1 MFDILIKEQPQIY
14 DYFNSQ
20 LKSNKISHAY
30 LFDVG
35 QYNNYEQI
43 ILDVVK
49 MIVCSKIKNN
59 DEKEKICL
67 RIDSGNCPEVIIV
80 RPDGMWIKKEQ
91 LTELQNQFSMIGI
104 ESQYRVYVI
113 FDCDKMNKQ
122 SSNSILKFL
131 EEPSENIISLL
142 VTQNSNRLLKTIM
155 SRCQFIKL
163 KTDKEINIINYDDE
177 FTKNVIDF
185 VKFVENNKYD
195 TIIYIKE
202 LWFKFF
208 TTKEEVEL
216 AISIMI
222 SYYYNELKEIVKS
235 DDNCLFN
242 KILNR
247 IEILIDVKNNIK
259 YNLNMNMMID
269 KMIIDLVG
277 DNNEICF
284 NKE

>member
-1 MFDILIKEQPQIY
+1 
-14 DYFNSQ
+14 
-20 LKSNKISHAY
+20 
-30 LFDVG
+30 
-35 QYNNYEQI
+35 
-43 ILDVVK
+43 
-49 MIVCSKIKNN
+49 
-59 DEKEKICL
+59 
-67 RIDSGNCPEVIIV
+67 
-80 RPDGMWIKKEQ
+80 
-91 LTELQNQFSMIGI
+91 
-104 ESQYRVYVI
+104 
-113 FDCDKMNKQ
+113 
-122 SSNSILKFL
+122 
-131 EEPSENIISLL
+131 
-142 VTQNSNRLLKTIM
+142 M
-155 SRCQFIKL
+155 SRCQFVKL